1 MAAGP
6 APNSLH
12 LVLGEDEFLA
22 ERATMSVVAA
32 VRAAAPAGEEPP
44 VVSRLGGPEVS
55 APQLF
60 ELLSPSLFGEDRI
73 VVITGAAELGKDA
86 QAAVLGTARD
96 LPDETVLVVQHSGGG
111 RAKTLV
117 PDLRK
122 AGAQEHAA
130 GKISRHMD
138 VVGFVRS
145 EFRGLSVRVAPE
157 ACEALV
163 EAIGTDLRQ
172 LASACGQLVAD
183 TGGKVDVE
191 AVRRYHSGIVGVSG
205 FTVAERA
212 VVGDT
217 AGAIE
222 ALEWAMHTGVPHVV
236 LADALADAVNSI
248 ALVGT
253 QRGTAPAD
261 LARQGLPPW
270 KVKKVTAQTRHWSIE
285 TLGRA
290 LQVVASLN
298 GEVKG
303 QAEDTS
309 YALERAV
316 RRVGSLAATGRV
328 D

>member
-1 MAAGP
+1 MASGSAP
-6 APNSLH
+6 AVLH
-12 LVLGEDEFLA
+12 LVLGEDEFLT
-22 ERATMSVVAA
+22 ERATAGVVAA
-32 VRAAAPAGEEPP
+32 VRTSAPAGEDPP
-44 VVSRLGGPEVS
+44 VVSRLGGPEVT

-60 ELLSPSLFGEDRI
+60 ELLSPSLFGEARI

-86 QAAVLGTARD
+86 VAAVLGAAGD
-96 LPDETVLVVQHSGGG
+96 LPPETVLIVQHTGGG

-117 PDLRK
+117 ADLRK
-122 AGAQEHAA
+122 AGAEEHAA
-130 GKISRHMD
+130 GKITRHTE

-145 EFRGLSVRVAPE
+145 EFRGLDVRVTPE

-163 EAIGTDLRQ
+163 EAIGTDLRS
-172 LASACGQLVAD
+172 LASACDQLVAD

-191 AVRRYHSGIVGVSG
+191 AVRRYHSGVVGVSG

-212 VVGDT
+212 VTGDVG
-217 AGAIE
+217 GAIE

-253 QRGTAPAD
+253 QRGVPPAD
-261 LARQGLPPW
+261 LARQGFPPW
-270 KVKKVTAQTRHWSIE
+270 KVKKVQAQTRYWSVD
-285 TLGRA
+285 TLGSA
-290 LQVVASLN
+290 LQVVARLN

-303 QAEDTS
+303 MAEDTS

-316 RRVGSLAATGRV
+316 RQVGSLAAAG
-328 D
+328 

>member
-1 MAAGP
+1 MASGSAP
-6 APNSLH
+6 AVLH
-12 LVLGEDEFLA
+12 LVLGEDEFLT
-22 ERATMSVVAA
+22 ERATAGVVAA
-32 VRAAAPAGEEPP
+32 VRTSAPAGEDPP
-44 VVSRLGGPEVS
+44 VVSRLGGPEVT

-60 ELLSPSLFGEDRI
+60 ELLSPSLFGEARI

-86 QAAVLGTARD
+86 VAAVLGAAGD
-96 LPDETVLVVQHSGGG
+96 LPPETVLIVQHTGGG

-117 PDLRK
+117 ADLRK
-122 AGAQEHAA
+122 AGAEEHAA
-130 GKISRHMD
+130 GKITRHTE

-145 EFRGLSVRVAPE
+145 EFRGLDVRVAPE

-163 EAIGTDLRQ
+163 EAIGTDLRS
-172 LASACGQLVAD
+172 LASACDQLVAD

-191 AVRRYHSGIVGVSG
+191 AVRRYHSGVVGVSG

-212 VVGDT
+212 VTGDVG
-217 AGAIE
+217 GAIE

-253 QRGTAPAD
+253 QRGVPSAD
-261 LARQGLPPW
+261 LARQGFPPW
-270 KVKKVTAQTRHWSIE
+270 KVKKVQAQTRYWSVD
-285 TLGRA
+285 TLGSA
-290 LQVVASLN
+290 LQVVARLN

-303 QAEDTS
+303 MAEDTS

-316 RRVGSLAATGRV
+316 RQVGSLAAAG
-328 D
+328 

>member
-1 MAAGP
+1 MPTGP
-6 APNSLH
+6 APAPLH
-12 LVLGEDEFLA
+12 LVLGEDEFLT
-22 ERATMSVVAA
+22 ERATSGVVST
-32 VRAAAPAGEEPP
+32 VRAATPAGEDQP
-44 VVSRLGGPEVS
+44 VVSRLGGPDVT

-60 ELLSPSLFGEDRI
+60 ELLSPSLFGEARV

-86 QAAVLGTARD
+86 VAAVLGAAKD
-96 LPDETVLVVQHSGGG
+96 LPEETVLVVQHTGGG
-111 RAKTLV
+111 RAKNLV
-117 PDLRK
+117 ADLRK
-122 AGAQEHAA
+122 AGAEEHTA

-145 EFRGLSVRVAPE
+145 EFRGLKVRVAPE

-163 EAIGTDLRQ
+163 EAVGTDLRS

-191 AVRRYHSGIVGVSG
+191 AVRCYHSGVVGVSG

-212 VVGDT
+212 VTGDT

-248 ALVGT
+248 AMVGT
-253 QRGTAPAD
+253 QRGAPPAD

-270 KVKKVTAQTRHWSIE
+270 KVKKVAAQTRYWSIE
-285 TLGRA
+285 TLGSA
-290 LQVVASLN
+290 LQIVARLN

-303 QAEDTS
+303 LAEDSS

-316 RRVGSLAATGRV
+316 RAVGALSSAR
-328 D
+328 

>member
-1 MAAGP
+1 MASGSAP
-6 APNSLH
+6 AVLH
-12 LVLGEDEFLA
+12 LVLGEDEFLT
-22 ERATMSVVAA
+22 ERATAGVVAA
-32 VRAAAPAGEEPP
+32 VRASAPAGEDPP
-44 VVSRLGGPEVS
+44 VVSRLGGPEVT

-60 ELLSPSLFGEDRI
+60 ELLSPSLFGEARI

-86 QAAVLGTARD
+86 VAAVLDAAAD
-96 LPDETVLVVQHSGGG
+96 LPPETVLIVQHTGGG

-117 PDLRK
+117 ADLRK
-122 AGAQEHAA
+122 AGAEEHAA
-130 GKISRHMD
+130 GKITRHTE

-145 EFRGLSVRVAPE
+145 EFRGLNVRVSPE

-163 EAIGTDLRQ
+163 EAIGTDLRS
-172 LASACGQLVAD
+172 LASACDQLVSD

-191 AVRRYHSGIVGVSG
+191 AVRRYHSGVVGVSG

-212 VVGDT
+212 VTGDV

-248 ALVGT
+248 ALVGS
-253 QRGTAPAD
+253 QRGVASGD
-261 LARQGLPPW
+261 LARQGFPPW
-270 KVKKVTAQTRHWSIE
+270 KVKKVQAQTRYWSVE
-285 TLGRA
+285 KLGSA
-290 LQVVASLN
+290 LQVVARLN

-303 QAEDTS
+303 MAEDTS

-316 RRVGSLAATGRV
+316 RQVGSLAASA
-328 D
+328 

>member
-1 MAAGP
+1 MASGSAP
-6 APNSLH
+6 ASLH
-12 LVLGEDEFLA
+12 LILGEDEFLT
-22 ERATMSVVAA
+22 ERATSGIVST
-32 VRAAAPAGEEPP
+32 VRTATPAGEDPP
-44 VVSRLGGPEVS
+44 VVSRLGGPEVT
-55 APQLF
+55 AAQLF
-60 ELLSPSLFGEDRI
+60 ELLSPSLFGEARI

-86 QAAVLGTARD
+86 VAAVLGAARD
-96 LPDETVLVVQHSGGG
+96 LPEETVLVVQHTGGG

-117 PDLRK
+117 SDLRK
-122 AGAQEHAA
+122 VGVEEHPAA
-130 GKISRHMD
+130 KITRHMD

-145 EFRGLSVRVAPE
+145 EFRGLDVRVAPE

-163 EAIGTDLRQ
+163 EAVGNDLRQ

-191 AVRRYHSGIVGVSG
+191 AVRRYHSGVVGVSG

-212 VVGDT
+212 VTGDV

-248 ALVGT
+248 VLVGT
-253 QRGTAPAD
+253 QRGAPPAD
-261 LARQGLPPW
+261 MARQGMPPW
-270 KVKKVTAQTRHWSIE
+270 KVKKVSAQTRYWSID

-290 LQVVASLN
+290 LQTVARLN

-303 QAEDTS
+303 LAEDSS

-316 RRVGSLAATGRV
+316 REVGTLAASH
-328 D
+328 

>member
-1 MAAGP
+1 MASEAGP
-6 APNSLH
+6 AVLH
-12 LVLGEDEFLA
+12 LVLGDDEFLT
-22 ERATMSVVAA
+22 ERATARVVST
-32 VRAAAPAGEEPP
+32 VRAAALSGEEPA
-44 VVSRLGGPEVS
+44 VVSRLGGPEVT

-60 ELLSPSLFGEDRI
+60 ELLSPSLFGEARI
-73 VVITGAAELGKDA
+73 VVVTGAAELGKDA
-86 QAAVLGTARD
+86 QAAVLDAARD
-96 LPDETVLVVQHSGGG
+96 LPEETVLIVQHTGGG

-122 AGAQEHAA
+122 TGAEEHAA
-130 GKISRHMD
+130 GRLTRHTD

-145 EFRGLSVRVAPE
+145 EFRGLGVRVAPE
-157 ACEALV
+157 ACETLV
-163 EAIGTDLRQ
+163 EAVGTDLRQ

-191 AVRRYHSGIVGVSG
+191 AVRRYHSGVVGVSG

-212 VVGDT
+212 VTGDV

-236 LADALADAVNSI
+236 LADALADAVHSI

-253 QRGTAPAD
+253 QRGTPPAEM
-261 LARQGLPPW
+261 ARQGLPPW
-270 KVKKVTAQTRHWSIE
+270 KVKKVTAQTRHWSID

-290 LQVVASLN
+290 LQVVARLN

-303 QAEDTS
+303 QAEDTA

-316 RRVGSLAATGRV
+316 RQVGALA

>member
-1 MAAGP
+1 MTSES
-6 APNSLH
+6 APSVLH
-12 LVLGEDEFLA
+12 LVLGEDEFLT
-22 ERATMSVVAA
+22 ERATAGVVSTL
-32 VRAAAPAGEEPP
+32 RASTPAGQDPP
-44 VVSRLGGPEVS
+44 VVSRLGGPEVT

-60 ELLSPSLFGEDRI
+60 ELLSPSLFGEARI

-86 QAAVLGTARD
+86 QAAILDAAGD
-96 LPDETVLVVQHSGGG
+96 LPPETVLIVQHTGGG
-111 RAKTLV
+111 RAKALV
-117 PDLRK
+117 ADLRK

-130 GKISRHMD
+130 GKLTRHMD

-145 EFRGLSVRVAPE
+145 EFRTLNVRVAPE

-163 EAIGTDLRQ
+163 EAVGTDLRQ
-172 LASACGQLVAD
+172 LSSACGQLVAD

-191 AVRRYHSGIVGVSG
+191 AVRRYHSGVVGVSG

-212 VVGDT
+212 VVGDV

-236 LADALADAVNSI
+236 LADALADAVNSV

-253 QRGTAPAD
+253 QRGVPPAD

-285 TLGRA
+285 TLGSA
-290 LQVVASLN
+290 LQVVARLN

-316 RRVGSLAATGRV
+316 RAVGSLASSN
-328 D
+328 

>member
-1 MAAGP
+1 MPTGP
-6 APNSLH
+6 APAPLH
-12 LVLGEDEFLA
+12 LVLGEDEFLT
-22 ERATMSVVAA
+22 ERATSGVVSTVCAA
-32 VRAAAPAGEEPP
+32 TPAGEDPP
-44 VVSRLGGPEVS
+44 VVSRLGGPDVT

-60 ELLSPSLFGEDRI
+60 ELLSPSLFGEARV

-86 QAAVLGTARD
+86 VAAVLGAAKD
-96 LPDETVLVVQHSGGG
+96 LPEETVLVVQHTGGG
-111 RAKTLV
+111 RAKNLV
-117 PDLRK
+117 ADLRK
-122 AGAQEHAA
+122 AGAEEHTA
-130 GKISRHMD
+130 GTITRHMD

-145 EFRGLSVRVAPE
+145 EFRGLKVRVAPE

-163 EAIGTDLRQ
+163 EAVGTDLRS

-191 AVRRYHSGIVGVSG
+191 AVRRYHSGVVGVSG

-212 VVGDT
+212 VTGDT

-248 ALVGT
+248 AMVGT
-253 QRGTAPAD
+253 QRGAPPAD

-270 KVKKVTAQTRHWSIE
+270 KVKKVAAQTRYWSIE
-285 TLGRA
+285 TLGSA
-290 LQVVASLN
+290 LQIVARLN

-303 QAEDTS
+303 MAEDSS

-316 RRVGSLAATGRV
+316 RAVGALSSAR
-328 D
+328 

>member
-1 MAAGP
+1 MPTGSAP
-6 APNSLH
+6 APLH
-12 LVLGEDEFLA
+12 LVLGEDEFLT
-22 ERATMSVVAA
+22 ERATSAVVAA
-32 VRAAAPAGEEPP
+32 ARAATPAGEDPP
-44 VVSRLGGPEVS
+44 VVSRLGGPEVT

-60 ELLSPSLFGEDRI
+60 ELLSPSLFGEARI

-86 QAAVLGTARD
+86 VAAVLGAAAD
-96 LPDETVLVVQHSGGG
+96 LPEETVLVVQHTGGG
-111 RAKTLV
+111 RAKAMV
-117 PDLRK
+117 ADLRK
-122 AGAQEHAA
+122 AGAEEHAA

-145 EFRGLSVRVAPE
+145 EFRVLNVRVSPE

-163 EAIGTDLRQ
+163 EAVGNDLRS

-191 AVRRYHSGIVGVSG
+191 AVRRYHSGVVGVSG

-212 VVGDT
+212 VTGDT

-253 QRGTAPAD
+253 QRGAPPAD

-270 KVKKVTAQTRHWSIE
+270 KVKKVNAQTRYWSIQ
-285 TLGRA
+285 TLGSA
-290 LQVVASLN
+290 LQIVARLN

-303 QAEDTS
+303 MAEDS
-309 YALERAV
+309 SFALERAV
-316 RRVGSLAATGRV
+316 REVGTLASTSY
-328 D
+328 

>member
-1 MAAGP
+1 MATGPVP
-6 APNSLH
+6 APLH
-12 LVLGEDEFLA
+12 VVLGEDEFLT
-22 ERATMSVVAA
+22 ERATTGVVAA
-32 VRAAAPAGEEPP
+32 VRASAAAGEDPP
-44 VVSRLGGPEVS
+44 VVSRLGGPEVT

-60 ELLSPSLFGEDRI
+60 ELLSPSLFGEARI

-86 QAAVLGTARD
+86 VAAVLDAAED
-96 LPDETVLVVQHSGGG
+96 LPPETVLIVQHTGGG

-117 PDLRK
+117 AELRK
-122 AGAQEHAA
+122 AGAEEHAA
-130 GKISRHMD
+130 AKITRHTE

-145 EFRGLSVRVAPE
+145 EFRGLNVRVAPE

-163 EAIGTDLRQ
+163 EAIGTDLRS
-172 LASACGQLVAD
+172 LASACDQLVSD

-191 AVRRYHSGIVGVSG
+191 AVRRYHSGVVGVSG

-212 VVGDT
+212 VTGDV

-253 QRGTAPAD
+253 QRGVASGD
-261 LARQGLPPW
+261 LARQGFPPW
-270 KVKKVTAQTRHWSIE
+270 KVKKVQAQTRHWSVE
-285 TLGRA
+285 KLGSA
-290 LQVVASLN
+290 LQVVARLN

-303 QAEDTS
+303 MAEDTS

-316 RRVGSLAATGRV
+316 RQVGSLAASA
-328 D
+328 

>member
-1 MAAGP
+1 MASAAGP
-6 APNSLH
+6 AVLH
-12 LVLGEDEFLA
+12 LVLGDDEFLT
-22 ERATMSVVAA
+22 ERATARVVST
-32 VRAAAPAGEEPP
+32 VRAAAPSGEEPA
-44 VVSRLGGPEVS
+44 VVSRLGGPEVT

-60 ELLSPSLFGEDRI
+60 ELLSPSLFGEARI
-73 VVITGAAELGKDA
+73 VVVTGAAELGKDA
-86 QAAVLGTARD
+86 QAAVLDAARD
-96 LPDETVLVVQHSGGG
+96 LPEETVLIVQHTGGG

-122 AGAQEHAA
+122 AGAEEHAA
-130 GKISRHMD
+130 GRLTRHTD

-145 EFRGLSVRVAPE
+145 EFRGLGVRVAPE
-157 ACEALV
+157 ACETLV
-163 EAIGTDLRQ
+163 EAVGTDLRQ

-191 AVRRYHSGIVGVSG
+191 AVRRYHSGVVGVSG

-212 VVGDT
+212 VTGDV

-236 LADALADAVNSI
+236 LADALADAVHSI

-253 QRGTAPAD
+253 QRGTPPAEM
-261 LARQGLPPW
+261 ARQGLPPW
-270 KVKKVTAQTRHWSIE
+270 KVKKVTAQTRHWSID

-290 LQVVASLN
+290 LQVVARLN

-303 QAEDTS
+303 QAEDTA

-316 RRVGSLAATGRV
+316 RQVGALA

>member
-1 MAAGP
+1 MASEAGP
-6 APNSLH
+6 AVLH
-12 LVLGEDEFLA
+12 LVLGDDEFLT
-22 ERATMSVVAA
+22 ERATARVVST
-32 VRAAAPAGEEPP
+32 VRAAAPSGEEPA
-44 VVSRLGGPEVS
+44 VVSRLGGPEVT

-60 ELLSPSLFGEDRI
+60 ELLSPSLFGEARI
-73 VVITGAAELGKDA
+73 VVVTGAAELGKDA
-86 QAAVLGTARD
+86 QAAVLDAARD
-96 LPDETVLVVQHSGGG
+96 LPEETVLIVQHTGGG

-122 AGAQEHAA
+122 TGAEEHAA
-130 GKISRHMD
+130 GRLTRHTD

-145 EFRGLSVRVAPE
+145 EFRGLGVRVAPE
-157 ACEALV
+157 ACETLV
-163 EAIGTDLRQ
+163 EAVGTDLRQ

-191 AVRRYHSGIVGVSG
+191 AVRRYHSGVVGVSG

-212 VVGDT
+212 VTGDV

-236 LADALADAVNSI
+236 LADALADAVHSI

-253 QRGTAPAD
+253 QRGTPPAEM
-261 LARQGLPPW
+261 ARQGLPPW
-270 KVKKVTAQTRHWSIE
+270 KVKKVTAQTRHWSID

-290 LQVVASLN
+290 LQVVARLN

-303 QAEDTS
+303 QAEDTA

-316 RRVGSLAATGRV
+316 RQVGALA